1 VLDRLL
7 LFFVMCTT
15 KGALD
20 YQRAMYCYELMLRY
34 WENKKLPI
42 IDLLKLNHTMFSEE
56 SGEIAL
62 SALAASQ
69 PLSTRTNIEQTRQ
82 YWQMVKMKYES
93 HAEHPLPSQK
103 KYRLLS
109 KFLFSRPFSLG

>member
-1 VLDRLL
+1 
-7 LFFVMCTT
+7 
-15 KGALD
+15 
-20 YQRAMYCYELMLRY
+20 
-34 WENKKLPI
+34 
-42 IDLLKLNHTMFSEE
+42 MFSEE

-93 HAEHPLPSQK
+93 RAEHPLPSQK

-109 KFLFSRPFSLG
+109 KFLFSRPLSLG

>member
-1 VLDRLL
+1 
-7 LFFVMCTT
+7 MCTT